1 MVRLRLTRMG
11 RKKRPFYRIVAT
23 DQRSP
28 RDGAYLERLGHYDPL
43 KNPMDIKI
51 DLERVDWWLSHG
63 ASPSHTVSKLI
74 DRVRNADQ

>member
-1 MVRLRLTRMG
+1 MG
-11 RKKRPFYRIVAT
+11 RKKRPFYRIIAT

-43 KNPMDIKI
+43 KEPMDIKI

-63 ASPSHTVSKLI
+63 ASPSNTVSKLI